1 MALDSGSDSVQIN
14 GLNEGNFDDVFCDN
28 IEVSSNATILG
39 NLIVGGS
46 QIYTGTATFANAVQ
60 LNGPLFGL
68 TGGVGINY
76 DPLTKTITNTLGNFW
91 SLTGSDIVN
100 QVGTVVNLTREGGSS
115 KLVLNYGATG
125 ASRVGIFYND
135 NGSTSIDYPLIT
147 TSTGTGGGPT
157 GVPDEVLIS
166 TPNNQTFG
174 GYISLYPAQLSGPTA
189 DRNYVI
195 LQKSAL
201 ATQDIDSNLNVN
213 GSLSINTFDYRS
225 YFSATGFSGLTYNG
239 TGAYDLDISSID
251 QSKWD
256 IASTTIYPKTAS
268 QILIGTTGSADPFS
282 AIHIKSD
289 IRPRLLI
296 ESTTAS
302 FTPGLGFKNQSALF
316 GAISQDATQDR
327 IDVSLNSVNNVAS
340 FLPNKVGVNNI
351 NPTHQLEVQNEAG
364 SSATVISSYNDNANG
379 FAGSFLRNNVGN
391 PLVLFGNGSTRSADG
406 GPNVANIRNDTGE
419 KIRLQNNYEFALGS
433 PENITGDPTHAPLLQ
448 GSSLNDQFTFTS
460 TVFVTPHIYVAGWYF
475 STSNI
480 TAKNFDNTNS
490 SFTLPNTV
498 STRRAFIIQ
507 YTTAGLV
514 NNVWS
519 LPTSLNSETKNLYV
533 GANNIYL
540 CGKYS
545 STTSITI
552 SNLDGTT
559 SFLTL
564 PSTTA
569 TPGLYA
575 GFLIAFNLT
584 TGVANRLNTIFG
596 NNNSA
601 NDNFI
606 GGVVEDSSGNV
617 YACGTVFCDTTASIN
632 NFINTPTGLT
642 LAATLRQNGFIIRW
656 DISANYSAHW
666 AWDLSSFPCYANDIT
681 IAENNTLY
689 VAMSIFNFGS
699 AVTLP
704 NWVGAGSSSFQILAA
719 GIYSNAIWSSS
730 LLRFTNIT
738 SASPIC
744 NGRQA
749 FGNNSNVGYSPI
761 ALSTV
766 YYSPINNVV
775 YWGTPA
781 TNIQQIAFFSN
792 LTDAAFGLTISPP
805 QGDQNTGIL
814 LFTISHSSGSNTAF
828 PSQIW
833 SNSSVY
839 SGADFIYRIRENPAN
854 GEIYIQGGVFSD
866 NTPVYLGPVEAQ
878 SRLTFPFNTTPGIFY
893 YHAFSIKMNSS
904 NVPLGMSLIP
914 FSRNQSYS
922 SDICFPSPTTPLV
935 INTISNHSSQ
945 FIRNYDQYPSAF
957 SLPVTTA
964 FNLGVLVRYTT
975 SKVVS
980 TFTSSSGVGFGRLNS
995 GIAELE
1001 VEKGIYT
1008 PHFVQCR
1015 EIRVNDAQL
1024 HPFKFVDSSGREM
1037 GSLCRAWISIDGT
1050 RAFQPII
1057 RASMNVRFVDK
1068 LSNGKYR
1075 IFFSQLAP
1083 HDRFATFV
1091 SSCGFLGNN
1100 YTIAPFIVTS
1110 NTVQGSP
1117 NFKTISGIEVGIVQT
1132 GGGGFDVAE
1141 CNVSCFW

>member
-1 MALDSGSDSVQIN
+1 MYPKVETTPTSR
-14 GLNEGNFDDVFCDN
+14 NFV
-28 IEVSSNATILG
+28 ILE
-39 NLIVGGS
+39 
-46 QIYTGTATFANAVQ
+46 
-60 LNGPLFGL
+60 
-68 TGGVGINY
+68 
-76 DPLTKTITNTLGNFW
+76 
-91 SLTGSDIVN
+91 
-100 QVGTVVNLTREGGSS
+100 R
-115 KLVLNYGATG
+115 
-125 ASRVGIFYND
+125 
-135 NGSTSIDYPLIT
+135 
-147 TSTGTGGGPT
+147 
-157 GVPDEVLIS
+157 
-166 TPNNQTFG
+166 PNNPSQSVESDFDVKG
-174 GYISLYPAQLSGPTA
+174 DLLVNSA
-189 DRNYVI
+189 DY
-195 LQKSAL
+195 K
-201 ATQDIDSNLNVN
+201 
-213 GSLSINTFDYRS
+213 S
-225 YFSATGFSGLTYNG
+225 YFGATGFSGFTYDG
-239 TGAYDLDISSID
+239 TGTFNLDTSSID
-251 QSKWD
+251 ESKWVLD
-256 IASTTIYPKTAS
+256 STTLYPKIAT
-268 QILIGTTGSADPFS
+268 QILIGETGPADAFS

-289 IRPRLLI
+289 TRPRLLI

-302 FTPGLGFKNQSALF
+302 FTPGLGFKNQSSLF

-364 SSATVISSYNDNANG
+364 NSATVISSYNDNPNG

-391 PLVLFGNGSTRSADG
+391 PLVLFGNGSTRTGDG

-460 TVFVTPHIYVAGWYF
+460 TVFAVPFIYVAGWYF

-519 LPTSLNSETKNLYV
+519 LPTNLNSETKNLYV

-545 STTSITI
+545 STTSFTI

-559 SFLTL
+559 SSLTL
-564 PSTTA
+564 PTTTA

-575 GFLIAFNLT
+575 GFLIGFNLT
-584 TGVANRLNTIFG
+584 TGVAHRLNTIFG
-596 NNNSA
+596 NNNNA

-606 GGVVEDSSGNV
+606 SSVVEDSSGNV

-632 NFINTPTGLT
+632 NFINTATGLT

-656 DISANYSAHW
+656 DFNANYSAHW
-666 AWDLSSFPCYANDIT
+666 AWDLSSFPCYVNDIT
-681 IAENNTLY
+681 IAQGNTLY
-689 VAMSIFNFGS
+689 VAMSIFNFGN

-704 NWVGAGSSSFQILAA
+704 NWVGGGSSSFQILAA

-738 SASPIC
+738 SASPTC

-749 FGNNSNVGYSPI
+749 FGNNSNVGYSPVP
-761 ALSTV
+761 LSTV

-775 YWGTPA
+775 YWGTIA
-781 TNIQQIAFFSN
+781 TNIEQIAFFSN
-792 LTDAAFGLTISPP
+792 LADASFGLTISPP
-805 QGDQNTGIL
+805 QGDQSTGIL
-814 LFTISHSSGSNTAF
+814 LFTINHSSGSNTAF

-833 SNSSVY
+833 SYSSIY

-866 NTPVYLGPVEAQ
+866 NTPVFLGPVEAQ

-922 SDICFPSPTTPLV
+922 SDICFPTPTTPLV

-980 TFTSSSGVGFGRLNS
+980 THTSSSGLGFGRLNT

-1001 VEKGIYT
+1001 VEKGIFT

-1015 EIRVNDAQL
+1015 EIRVNDNQ
-1024 HPFKFVDSSGREM
+1024 HPFKFTDSIGREM

-1050 RAFQPII
+1050 RAFQPVIKS
-1057 RASMNVRFVDK
+1057 SMNVRFVDK

-1083 HDRFATFV
+1083 NDRFATFV
-1091 SSCGFLGNN
+1091 SSCGFLGDN
-1100 YTIAPFIVTS
+1100 YTIAPFIITS
-1110 NTVQGSP
+1110 NTIQGAP